1 MIILKQSI
9 KTTQSY
15 AIWIHIVFLFTLKLK
30 NVFKD
35 ITDNVEKWF
44 DTLNYSE
51 NDKRPLPISMNK
63 KEIGFLR
70 MIWRKDYDSIFYT

>member
-35 ITDNVEKWF
+35 IADNVEKWF

-70 MIWRKDYDSIFYT
+70 MIWRKDYDSICYT

>member
-70 MIWRKDYDSIFYT
+70 MIWRKDYDSICYT